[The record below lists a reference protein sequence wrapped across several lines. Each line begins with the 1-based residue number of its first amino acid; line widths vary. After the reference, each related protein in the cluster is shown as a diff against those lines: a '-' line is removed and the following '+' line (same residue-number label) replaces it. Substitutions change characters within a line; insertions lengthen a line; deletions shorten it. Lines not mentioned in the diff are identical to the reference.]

1 MSFDLSGFRKKRKLI
16 IQCLSSRFSRWSP
29 GVLWLGKLEKQ
40 PINKYGHGVLLVPT
54 SFSLFYQ
61 EEDMSEL
68 TSLLRHSVIALAE
81 ASAPLDGPIIIY
93 QELR

>member
-1 MSFDLSGFRKKRKLI
+1 
-16 IQCLSSRFSRWSP
+16 
-29 GVLWLGKLEKQ
+29 
-40 PINKYGHGVLLVPT
+40 
-54 SFSLFYQ
+54 
-61 EEDMSEL
+61 MSEL

>member
-1 MSFDLSGFRKKRKLI
+1 MVLERRESL
-16 IQCLSSRFSRWSP
+16 LSSACLP
-29 GVLWLGKLEKQ
+29 VLAAGVLGCFD
-40 PINKYGHGVLLVPT
+40 
-54 SFSLFYQ
+54 S